1 MTNFE
6 EKIYNA
12 FPTCTVNKTSTAATL
27 MSFLDLDSDLKSWLL
42 QKFTDKDGKLN
53 AYMLSEYVKE
63 YRLPANEWN
72 IRLLEARHSEKG
84 YIKLLT
90 KVGVEVEYAND
101 MSCYSVPE

>member
-53 AYMLSEYVKE
+53 AYMLSVFTEDGYLVCEKYENLSLKQKRSLVKVFKIQE
-63 YRLPANEWN
+63 KDSLIFKEIYPGTLEE
-72 IRLLEARHSEKG
+72 LL
-84 YIKLLT
+84 
-90 KVGVEVEYAND
+90 V
-101 MSCYSVPE
+101 